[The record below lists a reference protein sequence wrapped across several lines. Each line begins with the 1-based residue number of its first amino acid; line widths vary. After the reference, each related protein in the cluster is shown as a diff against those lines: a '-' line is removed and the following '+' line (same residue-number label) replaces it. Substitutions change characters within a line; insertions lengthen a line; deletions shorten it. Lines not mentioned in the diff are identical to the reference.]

1 MLVNVILISSNGGM
15 MVITINIYYTG
26 TDNNLRLFMNEMISN
41 GIVDRIRKQPGNLKY
56 EYFIP
61 FEEEGKILLID
72 QWSSQQA
79 LDVHHQSPMMQEII
93 ELRNKYELE
102 MEVERFANDNISI
115 TSNDRKYIK

>member
-1 MLVNVILISSNGGM
+1 

-26 TDNNLRLFMNEMISN
+26 TEDNLRLFINEMINN

-61 FEEEGKILLID
+61 FEEEGKILLMD

-79 LDVHHQSPMMQEII
+79 LDAHHQSPMMQEII

>member
-1 MLVNVILISSNGGM
+1 
-15 MVITINIYYTG
+15 MVITINIYYRG
-26 TDNNLRLFMNEMISN
+26 TEDNLRFFINEMINN

-61 FEEEGKILLID
+61 FEEVGKILLVD

-93 ELRNKYELE
+93 ELRNKHELE